1 MTTIIDAPDE
11 IITPDVEDD
20 GAPEETMSDNEKK
33 KRERDFSKFRPAHQ
47 ALADYVNMHSG
58 LDPITANQVKALLA
72 LRIDFNNQDEQ
83 VSARAERK
91 AQREAEKSKF
101 DGMTPAQIKA
111 QRAIDRAEKQTAKLE
126 ARVIEARAKA
136 ESLRDA
142 TSASGEDLALAVEQA
157 QATTPTPDMSED
169 TGKRRIGRRR

>member
-11 IITPDVEDD
+11 ITTPDVEDD
-20 GAPEETMSDNEKK
+20 GQPEETMSDSDKK

-91 AQREAEKSKF
+91 ILREAEKTKF

-126 ARVIEARAKA
+126 ARVVEARAKA

-157 QATTPTPDMSED
+157 QATMPEAED
-169 TGKRRIGRRR
+169 NGKRRIGRRR

>member
-11 IITPDVEDD
+11 IIAPDVEDD
-20 GAPEETMSDNEKK
+20 GAPEESMTASEKK
-33 KRERDFSKFRPAHQ
+33 KRERDFTKFRPAHEE
-47 ALADYVNMHSG
+47 LAHYVNMHSG
-58 LDPITANQVKALLA
+58 LDPITPNQVKALLA
-72 LRIDFNNQDEQ
+72 LRIDFNNQDQQ

-91 AQREAEKSKF
+91 AMREAEKSKF

-136 ESLRDA
+136 MSLRDA
-142 TSASGEDLALAVEQA
+142 SAASGEDLAMAVEQA
-157 QATTPTPDMSED
+157 QATPEMEPED

>member
-11 IITPDVEDD
+11 IIAPDVDDEQPNEDS
-20 GAPEETMSDNEKK
+20 MSASEKK

-47 ALADYVNMHSG
+47 ELADYVNMHSG
-58 LDPITANQVKALLA
+58 LDPISPNQVKALLA

-91 AQREAEKSKF
+91 IQREAEKSKYE
-101 DGMTPAQIKA
+101 GMTPDQIKA

-126 ARVIEARAKA
+126 ARVVEARAKA
-136 ESLRDA
+136 MSLRDA
-142 TSASGEDLALAVEQA
+142 TAASGEDLALAVEQA
-157 QATTPTPDMSED
+157 QATPEPED
-169 TGKRRIGRRR
+169 NGKRRIGRRR